1 MTKGEGFYL
10 LFIRT
15 QALRADNIYYFAI
28 VTGTIFVET
37 SVTAVW

>member
-1 MTKGEGFYL
+1 MTQDNIE
-10 LFIRT
+10 IPMHE
-15 QALRADNIYYFAI
+15 LRYFSAGNIYYFAI